1 MAKTRKVKAG
11 KVLKVDSADKIA
23 AMESMLGKGSITFV
37 LIYADW
43 CGACTRF
50 KKNIW
55 NPMCQKSAAH
65 SRVAV
70 RDDMVGK
77 TSLASANFDYLP
89 SLVVIDENGKM
100 QSFKTPEG
108 KDTNAMPTP
117 QSLQEMNT
125 IVNVP
130 VKALNASNVSKASNV
145 SNASNVNKPMEENP
159 EIPMSNQ
166 TPLTLVQDSARTLNA
181 NEPLTLTPSSEP
193 QGTLGKSYVPTPMV
207 APAKPMSG
215 GRRLKN
221 VTSISGIPKK
231 VLKGLAGLFKRSRKA
246 KPSRKSKP
254 SRKAKGS
261 R

>member
-1 MAKTRKVKAG
+1 MAKTRKAGKGKAKSKG

-23 AMESMLGKGSITFV
+23 SMEKLLGKGSITFV

-55 NPMCQKSAAH
+55 NPMCEKSAAH

-89 SLVVIDENGKM
+89 SLVVVDENGKM

-130 VKALNASNVSKASNV
+130 VRTVGPVKPVNASKPSKP
-145 SNASNVNKPMEENP
+145 SNVNTPMEEDP
-159 EIPMSNQ
+159 EIPMSNI
-166 TPLTLVQDSARTLNA
+166 TPMTLNPALTLHA

-193 QGTLGKSYVPTPMV
+193 KGTLGKSYIPTPMV
-207 APAKPMSG
+207 APMKPMRG
-215 GRRLKN
+215 GRVTLKN
-221 VTSISGIPKK
+221 IKIMPKK
-231 VLKGLAGLFKRSRKA
+231 VLKGLAGLFKRSH
-246 KPSRKSKP
+246 KSKRRNC
-254 SRKAKGS
+254 SCGNKR
-261 R
+261 